1 MAENLVFLYA
11 IGDADTMIKFI
22 ISLTVIV
29 VIAMVVAI
37 AWVKTKANNEIIDNY
52 GKECRPLNKRVEDGG
67 FSYDATCSLC
77 GGRIGLWPHCDDKCS
92 KCGATVIH

>member
-1 MAENLVFLYA
+1 MLVDLVLLFA
-11 IGDADTMIKFI
+11 TGDADAIVRFVV
-22 ISLTVIV
+22 SLTVMVAAI
-29 VIAMVVAI
+29 MVVAI
-37 AWVKTKANNEIIDNY
+37 AWVNMKANNIIIDNH

-77 GGRIGLWPHCDDKCS
+77 GGRIGLWPHCDDKCH

>member
-1 MAENLVFLYA
+1 MTENLVLLYA
-11 IGDADTMIKFI
+11 IGDADAIVRFV
-22 ISLTVIV
+22 ISLVVMV

-37 AWVKTKANNEIIDNY
+37 VWVKMKTSNGIIDNH

-77 GGRIGLWPHCDDKCS
+77 GGRIGLWPHCDNECPN
-92 KCGATVIH
+92 CCATVVH